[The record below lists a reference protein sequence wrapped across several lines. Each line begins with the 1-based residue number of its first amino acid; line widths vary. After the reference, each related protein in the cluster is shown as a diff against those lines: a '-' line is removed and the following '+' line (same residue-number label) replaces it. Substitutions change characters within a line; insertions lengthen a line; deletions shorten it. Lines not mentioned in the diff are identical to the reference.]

1 MNTLETDIC
10 NHMLEH
16 GIFDTMI
23 QYKKD
28 AQQLGVIFK
37 LIHGCVNDKIIGLN

>member
-10 NHMLEH
+10 NPMLEH

-28 AQQLGVIFK
+28 AQ
-37 LIHGCVNDKIIGLN
+37 